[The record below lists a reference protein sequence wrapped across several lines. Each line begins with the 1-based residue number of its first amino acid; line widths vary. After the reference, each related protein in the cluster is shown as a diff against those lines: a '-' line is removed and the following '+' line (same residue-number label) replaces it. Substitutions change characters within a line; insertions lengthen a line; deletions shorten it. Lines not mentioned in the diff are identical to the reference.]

1 MSDLAFGPMGPQQ
14 VQDAV
19 QGLRDGDLSFHR
31 RLEYKKATKEALMK
45 PRAAL
50 LALVLTLALAATAW
64 GQALP
69 TAKPEQVGLSAERLD
84 RIRQVVSAD
93 VEKGRLPG
101 AVVLVARKGRVAY
114 HEAFGFRDKTANAPM
129 AKDDIFRIYSMTKPF
144 TSVAIM
150 MLAEEGRLNLSDPVS
165 RFLPQLTKLPVGVE
179 RFDPVTGKQAFQ
191 TVPADREMT
200 IQDLLRHTS
209 GLTYG
214 VFGKS
219 GVKDL
224 YTKAGVDGGDHS
236 NAELIDKLA
245 KVPLHYQ
252 PGTTWEYSRSTDVL
266 GRVVEVVTGATLGR
280 VLEERIFKPLR
291 MPDSGFW
298 VAEAKH
304 ARIAQPLAADPD
316 SGRPVKL
323 LDVTGPRKYESGGG
337 GGVSTAMDYAR
348 FSQMLLNRGALDGTR
363 LLGRKSVELMTTDQ
377 LGDIK
382 FPRTGWGFGPG
393 FAVRRTSGGATELG
407 SAGEYNWGGFG
418 GTYFWVDPKEELV
431 AVWMAQGP
439 GQRPYYRQVIK
450 SLVMQALV
458 D

>member
-1 MSDLAFGPMGPQQ
+1 MK
-14 VQDAV
+14 
-19 QGLRDGDLSFHR
+19 LS
-31 RLEYKKATKEALMK
+31 AS
-45 PRAAL
+45 L
-50 LALVLTLALAATAW
+50 LALALILAVAASGWA
-64 GQALP
+64 QALP

-84 RIRQVVSAD
+84 RIRQVVIAD

-114 HEAFGFRDKTANAPM
+114 YEAFGFRDKATSARM

-144 TSVAIM
+144 TSVVVMA
-150 MLAEEGRLNLSDPVS
+150 LAEEGRLSLNDPVS
-165 RFLPQLTKLPVGVE
+165 RFLPQLTKLQVGVE
-179 RFDPVTGKQAFQ
+179 RFDPATGKQTFQ
-191 TVPADREMT
+191 MVPAEREMT

-219 GVKDL
+219 AVKDL
-224 YTKAGVDGGDHS
+224 YTKGGVDGSDHT
-236 NAELIDKLA
+236 NAELIDKLTR
-245 KVPLHYQ
+245 VPLHYQ

-266 GRVVEVVTGATLGR
+266 GRVVEVVTGTTLGR
-280 VLEERIFKPLR
+280 VFEERLFKPLH

-298 VAEAKH
+298 VAESKH

-316 SGRPVKL
+316 TGQPVKL
-323 LDVTGPRKYESGGG
+323 LDVTAPRKYESGGG
-337 GGVSTAMDYAR
+337 GGVSTALDYAR
-348 FSQMLLNRGALDGTR
+348 FSQMLLNRGALDGAR
-363 LLGRKSVELMTTDQ
+363 ILGRKSVELMTADQ

-382 FPRTGWGFGPG
+382 FPRAGWGFGLG
-393 FAVRRTSGGATELG
+393 FAVRRPAGGAGELG
-407 SAGEYNWGGFG
+407 STGEYNWGGFG
-418 GTYFWVDPKEELV
+418 GTYFWVDPREELV

-450 SLVMQALV
+450 SLVMQALI